1 VSEELVMRYGQ
12 KIQATYAANLVFM
25 KEKLP
30 AVFKSVQEGA
40 GGVRI
45 EASVNTDGIISMSL
59 DGHELPLQTLL
70 DQARMAMKFFENS
83 DRPAIEVKAET
94 LLPGKITTVDD
105 HLTDYLRDYYF
116 SHIDFST
123 RAAIDNKFVEAGG
136 HGITGQ
142 HARFG
147 GNHIPIVIVFG
158 SGYGSHLVELLDR
171 YNIRHMIVVD
181 NDPAITR
188 LSLGFTD
195 YIAIFN
201 NHLVRGTKFTM
212 ISSTDPEVLITEIS
226 QAIQINWPPFF
237 VHGVAVF
244 RNLRNIEICEKVE
257 SGLSERLWLAYRG
270 WGFFD
275 DELLSIR
282 HSIANLRSGRD
293 FMQACEGVNPKA
305 AAFVVANG
313 PSLDN
318 LADLVKA
325 HADKAVIVSCG
336 TALSALHR
344 LGIVPDFHLEMERPY
359 TTAETLKYS
368 VPPEYLAKIK
378 IVAPN
383 VVHPDVFSGCAKGL
397 MFLKGGDTAS
407 AVFPE
412 ECIRVPTFPTVSN
425 AAVSWLLSMG
435 IKSIYLVG
443 VDLGARD
450 AAHHHSSHSIYF
462 HQKELPENYA
472 PIIEEATTSSS
483 SMPMEAEA
491 NFGGKAVT
499 NDILFMARMAIER
512 DAAQFTDATIYN
524 LNDGVLITG
533 TKPLQPAD
541 FSLAKGTPA
550 KAGVVKTLLANFKPI
565 AGYSAAACREAII
578 KDMIGVLSEVKPII
592 ALTTDS
598 KLTLTE
604 KIAML
609 HRTTSGLLAKHPSA
623 YWALRG
629 SLLHQARRVY
639 EYMTFIE
646 DEAKAVA
653 FAQESFALISTFL
666 DTALKEVE
674 DIDATTD
681 AVPSVPAQRRKDR
694 PAIAKEA
701 GEAPVPAEVK
711 ASERQAAATTVP
723 SKASKKKARK

>member
-1 VSEELVMRYGQ
+1 MSEELVMRYGQ

-30 AVFKSVQEGA
+30 AVFTSVQEGT
-40 GGVRI
+40 GGVRLD
-45 EASVNTDGIISMSL
+45 ASVNTDGIISLSL

-70 DQARMAMKFFENS
+70 GQAREAMACFENVN
-83 DRPAIEVKAET
+83 RPAIEAKTEKS
-94 LLPGKITTVDD
+94 LPGGATTVDD
-105 HLTDYLRDYYF
+105 HLSDYLRDYYF
-116 SHIDFST
+116 SHSDFAT
-123 RAAIDNKFVEAGG
+123 RAGIDNAFIAVGG
-136 HGITGQ
+136 HDVTGP
-142 HARFG
+142 HAQFG

-195 YIAIFN
+195 YIAIYN

-212 ISSTDPEVLITEIS
+212 ISSTDPEVLIREITN
-226 QAIQINWPPFF
+226 AIQVNWPPFF
-237 VHGVAVF
+237 VHGVALF

-282 HSIANLRSGRD
+282 HSIANLHSGRR
-293 FMQACEGVNPKA
+293 FFQAREGLDEKA
-305 AAFVVANG
+305 VAFVVANG

-318 LADLVKA
+318 LADLLKA
-325 HADKAVIVSCG
+325 HAENAVIVSCG
-336 TALSALHR
+336 TALSALYR

-368 VPPEYLAKIK
+368 VPADYLTKVR

-383 VVHPDVFSGCAKGL
+383 VVHPEVFANCAEGL
-397 MFLKGGDTAS
+397 MFLKGGDTAG
-407 AVFPE
+407 AVFPA
-412 ECIRVPTFPTVSN
+412 ECIPVPTFPTVSN
-425 AAVSWLLSMG
+425 AAVAWLLTMG
-435 IKSIYLVG
+435 IKTLYLIG

-450 AAHHHSSHSIYF
+450 ASKHHSTHSVYF
-462 HQKELPENYA
+462 HQQDLPENYA

-483 SMPMEAEA
+483 TMPMEAEA

-499 NDILFMARMAIER
+499 NDVLHMARLAIESS
-512 DAAQFTDATIYN
+512 AATYSDATLYN
-524 LNDGVLITG
+524 LNDGVLIKG
-533 TKPLQPAD
+533 VKPLQPSE
-541 FSLAKGTPA
+541 FVLPEGLPA
-550 KAGVVKTLLANFKPI
+550 KKEVVNCMLANFKPV
-565 AGYSAAACREAII
+565 ANFSAANCRDAIA
-578 KDMIGVLSEVKPII
+578 KDMVGVLAEVKPIV
-592 ALTTDS
+592 ALTTDN
-598 KLTLTE
+598 KVTLTE

-609 HRTTSGLLAKHPSA
+609 HRTTSGLYAKHPSA

-646 DEAKAVA
+646 DESKATA
-653 FAQESFALISTFL
+653 FAQEAFTLIGGFL
-666 DTALKEVE
+666 DSALKAIE
-674 DIDATTD
+674 DIDPTTD
-681 AVPSVPAQRRKDR
+681 TVPPVPAQLRQ
-694 PAIAKEA
+694 
-701 GEAPVPAEVK
+701 PVPASNLGDK
-711 ASERQAAATTVP
+711 
-723 SKASKKKARK
+723 